1 MHWHSRKTKSR
12 SLLDAALKVLAS
24 CSPQVADAVQTIL
37 LRWVEKGRYDV
48 EEPEAYLAVA
58 VRRELARQCDSR
70 EAELLE
76 AHQESALHDPA
87 QDGVEIKL
95 ILWRIEEQAKLGN
108 RCMRILYLW
117 LNGHTPNEIAEQL
130 RIRANTVHQS
140 FHRVIRP
147 FLRQLAV
154 NDDTEA
160 APQGAF
166 LEQVG

>member
-1 MHWHSRKTKSR
+1 MHRHSRKTKNH

-37 LRWVEKGRYDV
+37 LRWVEKGRYDIDR
-48 EEPEAYLAVA
+48 PEAYLAVA
-58 VRRELARQCDSR
+58 VKRELARQSDSC

-76 AHQESALHDPA
+76 AHEESALHDPG
-87 QDGVEIKL
+87 QHGIESKL
-95 ILWRIEEQAKLGN
+95 ILWRIEEQARLGD

-117 LNGHTPNEIAEQL
+117 LNGHTPNEIAAQL
-130 RIRANTVHQS
+130 RIRSNTVHQS

-154 NDDTEA
+154 NDDAEA
-160 APQGAF
+160 APQGVF